1 MSKKLFQSVILTL
14 LITSSAVYSQQP
26 WSRVSPLP
34 QENTINDITKIPG
47 TNRLMAV
54 CEGSTIMTTDDA
66 GETWAMVMNP
76 AGRNNQYVCKGVHF
90 ISETTGFINGAKETI
105 LKTTDGG
112 QTWNLK
118 YQGNTAYDW
127 QYINDL
133 SFCNDNHGFAVGD
146 HGKLL
151 ETTDAGESWQAI
163 ESGVQENLRQI
174 VFADS
179 LTGFIFQGNINC
191 LKTTDG
197 GQSWNAGPLAGNIQ
211 DGTFYDCLFTNPLNG
226 FIFVNVYSPTET
238 TGYIYRTNDAGANWD
253 LVYQDGSAYSGKFAF
268 FNAQQGMIACMT
280 ADYQTKILLTD
291 DAGLTWNLIEQPWL
305 PWYSTNAL
313 ICPVEETAIAAGFDG
328 KIFKSTDGGEV
339 WQQKQIKLIPGNI
352 YDMQFLNQENG
363 YALVE
368 MGSFG
373 VTGVGIERTTDGG
386 DSWEYIYEYYMGN
399 FVNFFFLSPDTG
411 FIATLD
417 FNTEVTFLKTTD
429 GGENWEEYNTGFEL
443 NPLDIRFFD
452 QDNGL
457 ICGQYQVIRTS
468 DGGITWT
475 DVTPENT
482 SWSEYN
488 KIAYRSLHEV
498 YIAGCGE
505 YPETIISKSID
516 GGLTWQSSA
525 IGGYGVA
532 TGIAIPDE
540 NTLIVMTGD
549 FILKSIDDGLNWYQT
564 EILTDTDF
572 VLYSILFTSPL
583 IGYATCFGEYY
594 SSLKTTNGGETW
606 FPLVTNESSALY
618 GAWFFDD
625 ENGIMF
631 GDKGII
637 IETSTG
643 GVTGTHNPQPG
654 MAENTFLASPNPFA
668 DEITLRQVPGKTIVN
683 PVQFEL
689 TDATGRIIL
698 EKRTESSNTGIT
710 IPGSGLKPGLYI
722 CRIQSGNRTLE
733 TLKLIKL
740 N

>member
-1 MSKKLFQSVILTL
+1 MSNKLFRSVILIFL
-14 LITSSAVYSQQP
+14 FTSSALYAQQA
-26 WSRVSPLP
+26 WHRISPVP
-34 QENTINDITKIPG
+34 QENTINEITAIPG
-47 TNRLMAV
+47 SDRLIAV
-54 CEGSTIMTTDDA
+54 CEGSTIMTSDDV
-66 GETWAMVMNP
+66 GESWALMLNP
-76 AGRNNQYVCKGVHF
+76 AGRDNQYICKGVHF
-90 ISETTGFINGAKETI
+90 INETTGFINGGKETI

-112 QTWNLK
+112 LNWNLK
-118 YQGNTAYDW
+118 YTGNTSYTW
-127 QYINDL
+127 QCINDIV
-133 SFCNDNHGFAVGD
+133 FRTGIHGFAVGD
-146 HGKLL
+146 HGKLM
-151 ETTDAGESWQAI
+151 ETNDAGESWHAV
-163 ESGVQENLRQI
+163 ESGVQGNLQQI

-179 LTGFIFQGNINC
+179 LTGFIFQENITC
-191 LKTTDG
+191 LKTMDG
-197 GQSWNAGPLAGNIQ
+197 GLSWNAEPLAGNIP
-211 DGTFYDCLFTNPLNG
+211 DGTFYDCLFTNPLTG
-226 FIFVNVYSPTET
+226 FIFINEYSLTES

-268 FNAQQGMIACMT
+268 FDEQQGMIACMT

-291 DAGLTWNLIEQPWL
+291 DAGLTWNVIEQPWL

-313 ICPVEETAIAAGFDG
+313 ICPVEETAVAAGYGG
-328 KIFKSTDGGEV
+328 KIFKSADGGEV
-339 WQQKQIKLIPGNI
+339 WQQKQNKLIPGNI
-352 YDMQFLNQENG
+352 YDVQFPNQEIG

-417 FNTEVTFLKTTD
+417 FNSEVTFLKTND

-452 QDNGL
+452 HDNGL
-457 ICGQYQVIRTS
+457 ICGQYQIIRTS

-482 SWSEYN
+482 GWSEYN

-498 YIAGCGE
+498 YVAGCGE
-505 YPETIISKSID
+505 YPETIINKSMD

-540 NTLIVMTGD
+540 NSLIVMTGD

-564 EILTDTDF
+564 DILTDTDF
-572 VLYSILFTSPL
+572 VIYSILFTSPL

-594 SSLKTTNGGETW
+594 NALKTTDGGETW

-618 GAWFFDD
+618 AACFFDD
-625 ENGIMF
+625 ENGMLF
-631 GDKGII
+631 GDKGIV

-643 GVTGTHNPQPG
+643 GITGTHNLQPSSTG
-654 MAENTFLASPNPFA
+654 NTFKASPNPFA
-668 DEITLRQVPGKTIVN
+668 DEITISQVPGKRVVY
-683 PVQFEL
+683 PVQVVL
-689 TDATGRIIL
+689 TDAAGRLIL
-698 EKRTESSNTGIT
+698 EKSTDSSTSIT
-710 IPGSGLKPGLYI
+710 IPGSGLKPGMYI
-722 CRIQSGNRTLE
+722 CRIHSGNGTIE